1 MLAKTWL
8 QNARS
13 IMDKIEET
21 QLENI
26 QQALRSW
33 LIRLKPIVGYIHL
46 VAVMLRFQ
54 LKKCIPALA
63 DLWVFIR

>member
-21 QLENI
+21 QLDNI
-26 QQALRSW
+26 QKAAEIMADTIEAGTMGS
-33 LIRLKPIVGYIHL
+33 YIWMWSCYHSH
-46 VAVMLRFQ
+46 
-54 LKKCIPALA
+54 
-63 DLWVFIR
+63 